1 MKRVLQGAIR
11 AYQKTLSPDHG
22 LFRVFYPY
30 GCCRYHPTC
39 SEYAHEAI
47 EKHGALKGSALAARR
62 IGRCHP
68 WAAGGFDPVPHN
80 LKKEARAK

>member
-11 AYQKTLSPDHG
+11 VYQKTLSPDHG

-80 LKKEARAK
+80 LKRRQIQL